1 MLPVFKRFAFLAIL
15 LATRGVPS
23 VSWGDDTPANQ
34 IRVVESGAGLKESG
48 YAPAGQPIA
57 VQAMPAQPP
66 QGQPG
71 PGQPAGGPTATEAGG
86 TAQPASGEAATESGN
101 QPAIRRGAIITSKGD
116 PVELR
121 QAELG
126 EDGRVAFQ
134 FRNQGWPELIQWL
147 SELAGQPFDWLE
159 LPGDRVNI
167 TTPGRY
173 TVKEVTDLVNRHL
186 LGRGYTI
193 LALDGGM
200 TVVKCSSIN
209 PAIVPRVAPEDLA
222 TVPPHS
228 FVRTS
233 LDVGWLSAEKLATE
247 LKSMVSENGKLTALT
262 TTNRIEAMDAAIT
275 LRQIAE
281 LLAREQDAVSRQSLA
296 PEFRLR
302 HIPAD
307 EAKRLL
313 EQFLGISKK
322 PAAPMSPEQMQQM
335 QQMQQMRMQQGG
347 QPQAP
352 ESPSTDISV
361 VANTRQNSILIQA
374 PPDRVAV
381 ATEFLKRIDVPGDSI
396 TSLADVRSRVHVF
409 RLASL
414 DPEKLIEIVQEM
426 NILEPSTRIRVDTD
440 NRALIVS
447 GSAADRFIIEQI
459 ISRLDGSG
467 RQFEVLQ
474 LRRLEAADV
483 AESISFL
490 MGKKDDK
497 EEPNRGRYN
506 SFMWGGMQQPE
517 KKKEDEFRVA
527 ANTRFRQV
535 LLWANEAEM
544 TEVRNLLVKL
554 GELPSPDGSRR
565 VVRTIEAD
573 ASPETYQYLRGLEK
587 QWRQISPNPLIIP
600 AADRFAPE
608 PKSEANSGPNATTGG
623 SPGNPTGDKSGTSG
637 EAGAGDEAK
646 PNAVP
651 PKSVE
656 GEASAP
662 LGSADDDLAATGSTA
677 PHAAL
682 SSPLEARE
690 AENSLLQLTAMQQTV
705 APTPANTPA
714 TPQDSGAPE
723 STFGPIESVDDFDR
737 AFPPKSVNNRLGKAF
752 SDDPRGGAK
761 PSSEAGSEAETGS
774 GDSSGPGESGSG
786 EPIRIEIDAAGNLV
800 LSSSDTAALD
810 RLEDVMLQYAPPRKN
825 YHTFQTRHA
834 SATWIRLN
842 LEDFFEQEDDED
854 DGTNNLSRW
863 IFGFDQQKKEPGG
876 KGLGRPAKLRFI
888 SDIDT
893 GTIVVS
899 NATADQLATIG
910 ELIRLWDVPEP
921 VNDRKVRYTRL
932 VSLKYS
938 RAERIAETIKETYRD
953 LLSSNDKAFQQG
965 QPNQVG
971 EQVSVPKNAVSTG
984 RSSSGSALVDTGGTG
999 QQGGG
1004 SDFSFK
1010 GKLSLGIDN
1019 VGNTLLVSAE
1029 GEPLLKLVCDMI
1041 DQLDSAA
1048 RSSDGVRVVNL
1059 SSTINPATLEMAL
1072 RTLNSAPASVPG
1084 DRSVGG
1090 PAVGKSNAGGSNG
1103 GGPSPPAA
1111 GPAAQGQSKSAGTG
1125 SRQESSAGMP
1135 DG

>member
-1 MLPVFKRFAFLAIL
+1 LLGASFTRPVVNADDAPTAQPQAVQVDSKASGPS
-15 LATRGVPS
+15 GVP
-23 VSWGDDTPANQ
+23 
-34 IRVVESGAGLKESG
+34 R
-48 YAPAGQPIA
+48 
-57 VQAMPAQPP
+57 
-66 QGQPG
+66 
-71 PGQPAGGPTATEAGG
+71 PGQPAPGQPAPGQQAPGQSTPDAGAA
-86 TAQPASGEAATESGN
+86 AQPAPGDAAPPESGD
-101 QPAIRRGAIITSKGD
+101 QPAIRRGAVITAQGD
-116 PVELR
+116 PAELR

-147 SELAGQPFDWLE
+147 SELSGQPFDWLE

-173 TVKEVTDLVNRHL
+173 TVEEVTDLINRHL
-186 LGRGYTI
+186 LGRGYTL

-200 TVVKCSSIN
+200 TVVKCSAIN
-209 PAIVPRVAPEDLA
+209 PAIVPRVAPEDLD

-247 LKSMVSENGKLTALT
+247 LKAMVSENGKLTALT

-296 PEFRLR
+296 PEFKLR

-313 EQFLGISKK
+313 EQFLGVSKK

-347 QPQAP
+347 QPQPP
-352 ESPSTDISV
+352 EPPRPDISV

-374 PPDRVAV
+374 PADRVAV

-409 RLASL
+409 RLESL

-426 NILEPSTRIRVDTD
+426 NILEPSTRIRVDAD
-440 NRALIVS
+440 NHALIVS

-483 AESISFL
+483 AESIAFL

-497 EEPNRGRYN
+497 EEPGRQRYN
-506 SFMWGGMQQPE
+506 SFMWGGMPQNE

-535 LLWANEAEM
+535 LLWANDTEM
-544 TEVRNLLVKL
+544 SEVRNLLVKL
-554 GELPSPDGSRR
+554 GELPSPDGNSR
-565 VVRTIEAD
+565 VVRMIEAD

-587 QWRQISPNPLIIP
+587 QWQQLSPNPLIIP
-600 AADRFAPE
+600 SADRFAPE
-608 PKSEANSGPNATTGG
+608 LKP
-623 SPGNPTGDKSGTSG
+623 
-637 EAGAGDEAK
+637 EAK
-646 PNAVP
+646 PGRDAAPGGSSGGESGTGGESQTGDDGEPKAVP
-651 PKSVE
+651 LKS
-656 GEASAP
+656 GASEASAP
-662 LGSADDDLAATGSTA
+662 ARPADDDLAANHPANEAAAWRNAASTSRA
-677 PHAAL
+677 
-682 SSPLEARE
+682 
-690 AENSLLQLTAMQQTV
+690 AENVALRLTAMRQTV
-705 APTPANTPA
+705 IAAPTTAEETGGHANPA
-714 TPQDSGAPE
+714 GK
-723 STFGPIESVDDFDR
+723 IESVDDFDR
-737 AFPPKSVNNRLGKAF
+737 AFPPRADRTSPNTAA
-752 SDDPRGGAK
+752 SDDATMPADQPIG
-761 PSSEAGSEAETGS
+761 SS
-774 GDSSGPGESGSG
+774 DSPDTV
-786 EPIRIEIDAAGNLV
+786 EPIRIEVDAAGNLV
-800 LSSSDTAALD
+800 LSSRDTAALD
-810 RLEDVMLQYAPPRKN
+810 RLEDVMLRYAPPRKN
-825 YHTFQTRHA
+825 YHTFQTQHA
-834 SATWIRLN
+834 SATWIKLN
-842 LEDFFEQEDDED
+842 LEDFFEQEDED
-854 DGTNNLSRW
+854 DGGANNLSRW
-863 IFGFDQQKKEPGG
+863 IFGFDQEKKETGG
-876 KGLGRPAKLRFI
+876 SGLGRPAKLRFI

-899 NATADQLATIG
+899 NATAEQLETIG

-932 VSLKYS
+932 VSLKYG
-938 RAERIAETIKETYRD
+938 RAEKVAETIKETYRD
-953 LLSSNDKAFQQG
+953 LLSSNDKAFQQA
-965 QPNQVG
+965 QPNQG
-971 EQVSVPKNAVSTG
+971 GGQPSVPKNAVSTG
-984 RSSSGSALVDTGGTG
+984 RSGGGSELVDTGGSG

-1010 GKLSLGIDN
+1010 GKLSLGIDS

-1059 SSTINPATLEMAL
+1059 STTINPATLEMAL
-1072 RTLNSAPASVPG
+1072 RTLNSASGGATS
-1084 DRSVGG
+1084 DRSAGGPVSGKPGVGG
-1090 PAVGKSNAGGSNG
+1090 PNG
-1103 GGPSPPAA
+1103 GGPQSPASA
-1111 GPAAQGQSKSAGTG
+1111 SAQPKSVGSG
-1125 SRQESSAGMP
+1125 SRRESSAETP